1 MVCSLP
7 FGLDIHP
14 LGLVVMLA
22 LVALIGLLF
31 SSISY
36 TLALWLKNEDSFA
49 PLTFTATLPL
59 LLLSGVLLPLTLAPV
74 WLQDIAKA
82 NPLSYAVNAGRA
94 IFNDQVAT
102 STVLEGVAIMAAL
115 AVIAV
120 VVAARAMGRAV
131 A

>member
-1 MVCSLP
+1 M
-7 FGLDIHP
+7 
-14 LGLVVMLA
+14 
-22 LVALIGLLF
+22 
-31 SSISY
+31 
-36 TLALWLKNEDSFA
+36 
-49 PLTFTATLPL
+49 
-59 LLLSGVLLPLTLAPV
+59 LLPLTLAPV